1 MMGIDTIIGL
11 ASLAIAVPGLVQT
24 FIHAGRWL
32 SEKLRTTPGSS
43 EIAKMQDF
51 ILFLDRGTMRTT
63 LETVEDLY
71 TDTSDTSLKSSLE
84 ASTEKLWAYMVELDK
99 QIRKLKSSGNSEK
112 QMKKA
117 TEAALAA
124 IKDMYDLE
132 SRLRAYVQA
141 QIASK
146 TLRSRFELRATQ
158 FCLIGSPTKVVH
170 STSSVAVGDFS
181 LHDRRGYESCVIEER
196 VFPGL
201 PSSDAYEKAVDL
213 ARTFQS
219 FDASS
224 GLLELAGFQ
233 VLTSNPWANDR
244 FRYIFSFPKDRMNP
258 RSLRDIFLD
267 PINKPTPP
275 IPRNYRFILPRKL
288 AEAVYH
294 VHQQNLVH
302 KCIRPEC
309 ILVFE
314 PAPGDSPKVKYPK
327 IIGTPF
333 LVDWEHVRRTVEVT
347 QLRVYDDWTM
357 ALYQHPERQA
367 SPSTVGMAEF
377 RYNIGHDI
385 YSLGVCLLEIGLWD
399 SFVMSC
405 EGIPKLSPVLTA
417 AKAKWKRE
425 NDVACQSMTDSQI
438 EQKVFIMLAA
448 DRLAYEMGEVYS
460 RLVIKCL
467 TCLEKGF
474 GNVLKFVDSASRD
487 WDEQGVL
494 FIQEIRRELKEASI
508 MGS

>member
-1 MMGIDTIIGL
+1 MMGIDTIVGL

-32 SEKLRTTPGSS
+32 SEKLRTAPGSP

-71 TDTSDTSLKSSLE
+71 TDASDTNLISSLE
-84 ASTEKLWAYMVELDK
+84 ASAKQLWAYMVELDK
-99 QIRKLKSSGNSEK
+99 QIRKLRSSVNNEK
-112 QMKKA
+112 QVKKA

-158 FCLIGSPTKVVH
+158 FCLIGQPTKVAH
-170 STSSVAVGDFS
+170 TISSAAVGDFS
-181 LHDRRGYESCVIEER
+181 LRGRQGYESCVIEDK

-201 PSSDAYEKAVDL
+201 SPNDAYEKAVDL
-213 ARTFQS
+213 ARTIQT
-219 FDASS
+219 FDGSS

-233 VLTSNPWANDR
+233 VLTSSPLKNDR
-244 FRYIFSFPKDRMNP
+244 FRYVFFFPKNRMNP

-267 PINKPTPP
+267 PANKPIPP

-302 KCIRPEC
+302 KCIRPES

-314 PAPGDSPKVKYPK
+314 PAPGDSPEIKYPK
-327 IIGTPF
+327 VIGTPF
-333 LVDWEHVRRTVEVT
+333 LIDWEHVRRTVEVSKR
-347 QLRVYDDWTM
+347 QVYGDWTM

-367 SPSTVGMAEF
+367 PPGSVAES

-385 YSLGVCLLEIGLWD
+385 YSLGVCLLEVGLWD
-399 SFVMSC
+399 SFIVHS
-405 EGIPKLSPVLTA
+405 EGNPMLSPVLTT

-425 NDVACQSMTDSQI
+425 NDAACQSMTDSQI
-438 EQKVFIMLAA
+438 EQKVFIMLAG

-460 RLVIKCL
+460 KLVIKCL